1 MLLANPQFADDL
13 ILLYIKLK
21 DNFDILIIIK
31 KKKKHGGS
39 RLVFMPTYSS
49 STRISL
55 ALILL
60 CTYALCYAWSTVI
73 LCMVSLGILL
83 FFFLL
88 IPSSS
93 LNQFIWERF

>member
-39 RLVFMPTYSS
+39 RLVFMPTYRS

-55 ALILL
+55 ALILV
-60 CTYALCYAWSTVI
+60 CTYAL
-73 LCMVSLGILL
+73 LCVVNCNSVHGFTRDFTFL
-83 FFFLL
+83 F
-88 IPSSS
+88 P
-93 LNQFIWERF
+93 LNPI